1 MHNHLTEMSRRT
13 FGFGLCGLPFGLR
26 MAAEERAEWEAMP
39 WNRPATVAK
48 LYLSGPNTAWP
59 TPLLDEKKEVAEIE
73 SNLAVVQKKN
83 AANVRFVGG
92 ELIKTA
98 EEARAWRQRLTGV
111 DGVLIIAIAGGPLGD
126 AIDGL
131 DIPVLYFSR
140 PYAGH
145 TWSAVAGLQKKHR
158 KIAVVATSNYDDLD
172 PYMAM
177 FRTAHHLRASK
188 VLVACENAPQRQA
201 QADAYVNAFGTNIKF
216 IGGKDLKA
224 AFDGADLQE
233 ARREAEAFTNGALR
247 VVEPSP
253 QEILS
258 GLRFYLGMKSL
269 MKQEKA
275 NAVTIDCFGTL
286 AAKTLPGYPCI
297 AWSKLNDVGLY
308 GVCEADIASTM
319 TQMLVTSYAK
329 VPGFVSD
336 PVFDLTHN
344 EVIHAH
350 CVSATKMKGFSAA
363 ASPYIIRNHLETNEG
378 AVLQVLMPVDEP
390 VTVARFNGPSS
401 MLITTGTVTGSVEA
415 DRGCRSKIRTRV
427 ADAEAWLN
435 NYSAGLHR
443 VVFYGNH
450 LKDIQRMGR
459 LMGFEVVNEMT

>member
-1 MHNHLTEMSRRT
+1 
-13 FGFGLCGLPFGLR
+13 
-26 MAAEERAEWEAMP
+26 MP
-39 WNRPATVAK
+39 WNGPATVAK
-48 LYLSGPNTAWP
+48 LYLSGTNTMWP
-59 TPLLDEKKEVAEIE
+59 TPLLDEKKEIAEVE
-73 SNLAVVQKKN
+73 ANLAMVQKKN
-83 AANVRFVGG
+83 AGNVRFVGG
-92 ELIKTA
+92 EVVKTA
-98 EEARAWRQRLTGV
+98 EEARAWKQKLASV
-111 DGVLIIAIAGGPLGD
+111 DGVLMIAIAGGPLGP
-126 AIDGL
+126 AMEQL
-131 DIPVLYFSR
+131 DLPVLYFSR

-145 TWSAVAGLQKKHR
+145 TWSAVAGLQKQGR

-172 PYMAM
+172 PYMRM

-201 QADAYVNAFGTNIKF
+201 ESQAYSRFFGTTFKF

-224 AFDGADLQE
+224 AFDAADPAE
-233 ARREAEAFTNGALR
+233 ARREAEAFTKAALR

-253 QEILS
+253 EEILN
-258 GLRFYLGMKSL
+258 GLRFYLGIKSL
-269 MKQEKA
+269 MKQERA
-275 NAVTIDCFGTL
+275 NAVTVDCFGTL

-319 TQMLVTSYAK
+319 TQMMITSYAR

-350 CVSATKMKGFSAA
+350 CVSATKMKGISEP
-363 ASPYIIRNHLETNEG
+363 ASPYIIRNHMETNEG
-378 AVLQVLMPVDEP
+378 AVLQVLMPVNEP
-390 VTVARFNGPSS
+390 VTVARLNGPSR
-401 MLITTGTVTGSVEA
+401 MLITTGFVTGTVDT

-427 ADAEAWLN
+427 ADAESWLN

-450 LKDIQRMGR
+450 LKDIQRMGK
-459 LMGFEVVNEMT
+459 LMGFELANEMV

>member
-1 MHNHLTEMSRRT
+1 MSRRV
-13 FGFGLCGLPFGLR
+13 FGLGLCGLPLGVTL
-26 MAAEERAEWEAMP
+26 AADERSDFEAMP
-39 WNRPATVAK
+39 WNAPATVAK
-48 LYLSGPNTAWP
+48 LYLSGTNTAWP
-59 TPLLDEKKEVAEIE
+59 TPLLDERKEVAEVE
-73 SNLAVVQKKN
+73 ANLALVEKKN
-83 AANVRFVGG
+83 AGNVRFVGG
-92 ELIKTA
+92 DLVKTA
-98 EEARAWRQRLTGV
+98 EEARAWRQKLSGV
-111 DGVLIIAIAGGPLGD
+111 DGVLIIAIAGGPLGL
-126 AIDGL
+126 AMEQL
-131 DIPVLYFSR
+131 DLPVLYFSR

-145 TWSAVAGLQKKHR
+145 TWSAVAGLQKQGR

-172 PYMAM
+172 PYMRM
-177 FRTAHHLRASK
+177 FRTAHHLRASR

-201 QADAYVNAFGTNIKF
+201 EAEAYSRFFGTTFKF
-216 IGGKDLKA
+216 VGGKDLKT
-224 AFDGADLQE
+224 AFDAAGEAE
-233 ARREAEAFTNGALR
+233 ARREAEAFTKAALR

-253 QEILS
+253 QEILN
-258 GLRFYLGMKSL
+258 GLRFYLGIKAL
-269 MKQEKA
+269 MKQERA
-275 NAVTIDCFGTL
+275 NAVTVDCFGTL

-319 TQMLVTSYAK
+319 TQMMVTSYAR

-350 CVSATKMKGFSAA
+350 CVSATRMKGISEPP
-363 ASPYIIRNHLETNEG
+363 SPYIIRNHLETNEG
-378 AVLQVLMPVDEP
+378 AVLQVLMPVNEP
-390 VTVARFNGPSS
+390 VTVARLDGPSR
-401 MLITTGTVTGSVEA
+401 MLITTGLVTGTVDA

-450 LKDIQRMGR
+450 LKDIQRMGK
-459 LMGFEVVNEMT
+459 LMGFQVANEMA

>member
-1 MHNHLTEMSRRT
+1 MSRRA
-13 FGFGLCGLPFGLR
+13 FGLGLCGLPLGFTL
-26 MAAEERAEWEAMP
+26 AAEEKAEFEAMP
-39 WNRPATVAK
+39 WNAPATVVK
-48 LYLSGPNTAWP
+48 LYLSGTNTAWP
-59 TPLLDEKKEVAEIE
+59 TPLLDERKEVAEVE
-73 SNLAVVQKKN
+73 ANLALVQKKN

-92 ELIKTA
+92 EVVKTA
-98 EEARAWRQRLTGV
+98 EEARAWRQKLSGV
-111 DGVLIIAIAGGPLGD
+111 DGVLIIAIAGGPLGP
-126 AIDGL
+126 AMEQL
-131 DIPVLYFSR
+131 DLPVLYFSR

-145 TWSAVAGLQKKHR
+145 TWSAVAGLQKQGR

-172 PYMAM
+172 PYMRM

-201 QADAYVNAFGTNIKF
+201 EAEAYSRFFGTTF
-216 IGGKDLKA
+216 EFVGGKDLKA
-224 AFDGADLQE
+224 AFDAADQAE
-233 ARREAEAFTNGALR
+233 AGRQAEAFTRAALR

-253 QEILS
+253 QEIVN
-258 GLRFYLGMKSL
+258 GLRFYLGVKSL
-269 MKQEKA
+269 MKQERA
-275 NAVTIDCFGTL
+275 NAVTVDCFGTL

-319 TQMLVTSYAK
+319 TQMMVTSYAR

-350 CVSATKMKGFSAA
+350 CVSATRMKGISEPP
-363 ASPYIIRNHLETNEG
+363 SPYIIRNHLETNEG
-378 AVLQVLMPVDEP
+378 AVLQVLMPVNEP
-390 VTVARFNGPSS
+390 VTVARLSGPSR
-401 MLITTGTVTGSVEA
+401 MLITTGLVTGTVDA

-450 LKDIQRMGR
+450 LKDIQRMGK
-459 LMGFEVVNEMT
+459 LMGFEVANEMA